1 MGKIIPPGLGSTI
14 GILGGGQLGRM
25 MALSARY
32 MGYNIAV
39 LEPNKNSPCGQI
51 ADHEVIAAYDEIEGA
66 RELAKISDV
75 LTYEFENISAKTA
88 KWLEENANLPQGS
101 DLLLTTQHRGTEK
114 KAIENLGIKVAPYML
129 IDTVHGLLKGVKN
142 IGIPSVLK
150 TCRGGYDGKGQ
161 YVIKS
166 PKDIEIAYES
176 LKGKGQLVLEQWIP
190 FELEISVI
198 VTRNQVG
205 EVTSFPVGENI
216 HINQILH
223 ATIVPARVDE
233 EVIIDAQKIATE
245 LARGLNLVGTLA
257 VEMFVTKTGQIYVNE
272 LAPRPHNSGHYTIE
286 ACETDQFEQHI
297 RAICNMPL
305 GSTQLLKPSI
315 MVNILGEHMPKIVD
329 NLGRLIDHHLHLY
342 GKKESKPGRKMGHL
356 TVLGENIE
364 ECMSKV
370 NGLGIWP
377 ELK

>member
-1 MGKIIPPGLGSTI
+1 MSRIIPPGSTI

-39 LEPNKNSPCGQI
+39 MEPSKNSPCGQI
-51 ADHEVIAAYDEIEGA
+51 ADHEVIATYNDIEGA
-66 RELAKISDV
+66 RELAKLSDV
-75 LTYEFENISAKTA
+75 LTYEFENISAETA
-88 KWLEENANLPQGS
+88 KWIEENANLPQGS

-114 KAIENLGIKVAPYML
+114 KAIENLGTKVAPYML
-129 IDTVHGLLKGVKN
+129 IDTVHDLLKGVKN

-161 YVIKS
+161 YLIKS
-166 PKDIEIAYES
+166 PEDIEIAYES

-190 FELEISVI
+190 FELEVSVI

-205 EVTSFPVGENI
+205 EVTTFPVGENI

-233 EVIIDAQKIATE
+233 EVIIEAQKIAIE

-257 VEMFVTKTGQIYVNE
+257 VEMFVTETGEIYVNE

-297 RAICNMPL
+297 RAICNLPL

-315 MVNILGEHMPKIVD
+315 MVNILGEHMHKVLE
-329 NLGRLIDHHLHLY
+329 NLDKLSDYHLHLY
-342 GKKESKPGRKMGHL
+342 GKKEAKTGRKMGHL
-356 TVLGENIE
+356 TVIGESIE
-364 ECMSKV
+364 ECMSKA
-370 NGLGIWP
+370 NELGIWP